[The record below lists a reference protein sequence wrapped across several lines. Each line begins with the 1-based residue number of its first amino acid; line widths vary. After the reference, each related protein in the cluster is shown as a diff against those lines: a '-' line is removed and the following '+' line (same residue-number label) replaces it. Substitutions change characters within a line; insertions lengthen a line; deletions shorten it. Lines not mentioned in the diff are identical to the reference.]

1 MMKKIQKYVYIVGG
15 ILLVLGAALYVTKW
29 SWAPYMYT
37 VGAFLF
43 GAMQMADRYEG
54 NNFMVR
60 RLRRQQVL
68 GAVMLMLTGVAM
80 FVCLGISGGTFTFA
94 AFLAGAVTNAIPGII
109 VQLVLVPVLVMLL
122 DNPKF
127 LKLRD

>member
-1 MMKKIQKYVYIVGG
+1 MMKQIQKYIYIIGG
-15 ILLVLGAALYVTKW
+15 ILLVLGAALYITKW

-43 GAMQMADRYEG
+43 GAMQMADRYTG
-54 NNFMVR
+54 TSFVIR

-80 FVCLGISGGTFTFA
+80 FACKYNEWIVCLLIACLLELYT
-94 AFLAGAVTNAIPGII
+94 AFRLPQELEKEG
-109 VQLVLVPVLVMLL
+109 
-122 DNPKF
+122 K
-127 LKLRD
+127 

>member
-1 MMKKIQKYVYIVGG
+1 MMKQIQKYVYIVGG
-15 ILLVLGAALYVTKW
+15 ILLVLGAALYITKW
-29 SWAPYMYT
+29 AMAPYMYT

-80 FVCLGISGGTFTFA
+80 FVCKYNEWIVCLLIACLLELYT
-94 AFLAGAVTNAIPGII
+94 AFRIPQELEKEG
-109 VQLVLVPVLVMLL
+109 
-122 DNPKF
+122 
-127 LKLRD
+127 R

>member
-1 MMKKIQKYVYIVGG
+1 MMKQIQRYVYIAGG
-15 ILLVLGAALYVTKW
+15 ILLVLGAALYITKW
-29 SWAPYMYT
+29 TLAPYMYT

-43 GAMQMADRYEG
+43 AAMQMADRYEG

-80 FVCLGISGGTFTFA
+80 FVCKYNEWIVCLLIACLLELYT
-94 AFLAGAVTNAIPGII
+94 AFRIPQELEKEG
-109 VQLVLVPVLVMLL
+109 
-122 DNPKF
+122 
-127 LKLRD
+127 R